1 MSVSH
6 LPPVGT
12 ATLSDAGTPLQETLV
27 SALLT
32 TDSSFVDLL
41 VDSGGGED
49 IELLPLTRIFHC
61 SFIKESANSQNGKVS
76 LLCKW
81 CGKMSSPRHTASI
94 TSNLACVEN

>member
-1 MSVSH
+1 MSAHH
-6 LPPVGT
+6 LPSVGT

-49 IELLPLTRIFHC
+49 TQLLPLTGIFHC
-61 SFIKESANSQNGKVS
+61 SFIKE
-76 LLCKW
+76 
-81 CGKMSSPRHTASI
+81 CGKTFSPRYQSRALWHVLKIKLGVLLFA
-94 TSNLACVEN
+94 LP